1 MVSGVSGEKIN
12 KFRIVILIFA
22 LPLQKTC
29 IMKMKITSVLALLCM
44 MAFVACSEKKQSTDI
59 IATKPVAKAPA
70 GPIKMSEYERT
81 ENVEWG
87 GETYKVTVKRSVI
100 ADAPLFTDVNGKKY
114 YENRLSLVVRRP
126 DGSEFV
132 NRDFTKQSFS
142 DIVDADYLQKS
153 TALGLAFL
161 DIRAGKMVF
170 LASVGCPDELSDDYV
185 PISLTITRDGAL
197 SMKKSDDLG
206 DVASGDE
213 E

>member
-1 MVSGVSGEKIN
+1 
-12 KFRIVILIFA
+12 
-22 LPLQKTC
+22 
-29 IMKMKITSVLALLCM
+29 MKITTVFALLCM
-44 MAFVACSEKKQSTDI
+44 MACVACSEKKQSNDI
-59 IATKPVAKAPA
+59 IATKPVAKAPS
-70 GPIKMSEYERT
+70 GSTKMSEYERT

-114 YENRLSLVVRRP
+114 YENRLSLIVHRP
-126 DGSEFV
+126 DGTEFV
-132 NRDFTKQSFS
+132 NRDFTKKSFS
-142 DIVDADYLQKS
+142 DIVDDDYLQKS

-185 PISLTITRDGAL
+185 PISLTIARDGAL
-197 SMKKSDDLG
+197 SMKKSDDMG
-206 DVASGDE
+206 DVASGGDE